1 MKKNIILGS
10 LMLTLLV
17 GVSPV
22 SADGGMNPSI
32 TTPAPAAEVVTITT
46 FDMLINQIVSEV
58 LQIFTWTNDDGAIS
72 FTDTDYSVQYDCNT
86 LFGMYEVDRLAVDF
100 STPASTRMACEDD
113 AMDADQK
120 LAQDLSA
127 ITQLTF
133 KDGMLVM
140 TGSDTELIFT
150 ASLVPEN
157 DEVVADE
164 TEVTD
169 YVGMTVTE
177 AEAAA
182 GANGVA
188 FRVGT
193 IDGEAQAVTADYVIG
208 RITAEIED
216 DVVVAFTVEN

>member
-22 SADGGMNPSI
+22 SADGGMNPI
-32 TTPAPAAEVVTITT
+32 QATPTPAVEVVTTST
-46 FDMLINQIVSEV
+46 FDMLLNQIISEV

-72 FTDTDYSVQYDCNT
+72 FTDSNYSVQYDCNT
-86 LFGMYEVDRLAVDF
+86 MSGTYEIDRSAVDF
-100 STPASTRMACEDD
+100 STPAATKMACEHD
-113 AMDADQK
+113 AMDADQQ
-120 LAQDLSA
+120 LAEDLVA

-140 TGSDTELIFT
+140 TGGDTELTFA
-150 ASLVPEN
+150 ASLVAEE
-157 DEVVADE
+157 DESTADE
-164 TEVTD
+164 TDTTD
-169 YVGMTVTE
+169 YVGMTVDE
-177 AEAAA
+177 AQAAA
-182 GANGVA
+182 EANGVA

-216 DVVVAFTVEN
+216 DVVVAYTVEN